1 MKHICYALL
10 IGLLASVVPSIAIS
24 ADSEQLAKQRQL
36 FKHASN
42 ALETHQLNVFR
53 PLRAELADY
62 PLAGYLDYLY
72 LQHRLSQV
80 SEQILREFF
89 AENEGTF
96 YADRLRARWLD
107 RLAAQKAWPNYLA
120 FYHGTQPASRQC
132 LKAQALIATGNRREA
147 QEMFEQLW
155 LVNQSQHD
163 NCDPVFEHAAR
174 EGWLTDDLRWQRLI
188 LALRAQ
194 QFTLA
199 KFLAR
204 SANNSSEAEAWVQRW
219 ETIHE
224 NPLSLLN
231 QLPAEPPR
239 GNQISL
245 ARDLPLSREILIH
258 GITRLARQNPE
269 QAFEVW
275 QRLSPHYSFERS
287 DYEQVRREAGK
298 WSALKREAA
307 ALGLFGD
314 VGDEPWKVRAALWQQ
329 NWPAVQDA
337 IQSLNEEERQLNRWQ
352 YWLARSEAE
361 LGRYESAMAI
371 YAHIAGERDFY
382 SFMAADRLQQPYQ
395 MNHNP
400 IAFDADTIQAFR
412 QHIDVRRLEEFF
424 HLNLDLEVR
433 RQIFR
438 LTHTF
443 SPQQLQLL
451 AVVTHDLQLHHQT
464 IAILGRA
471 RYWDALDLRF
481 PVLYQAPMQRAA
493 KANRLDSSWLLAI
506 ARQESAFQEHVRS
519 HAGAVGLMQVMPHT
533 GRAVAR
539 RLNDPMQHVNE
550 LTRPERNI
558 QLGSAY
564 LRQML
569 DRKQNNPIL
578 ATAAYNAGPR
588 RVERWL
594 PEQTLPVDIWI
605 ENIPFNETRRY
616 VRTVMSYAAIYDY
629 QQGLPVTPL
638 KRRMP
643 AIQAKDP

>member
-1 MKHICYALL
+1 MKYICHALL
-10 IGLLASVVPSIAIS
+10 IGLLASIFPTIALS

-42 ALETHQLNVFR
+42 ALQTHQLNVFR

-72 LQHRLSQV
+72 LQNRLSQV
-80 SEQILREFF
+80 SEQTLRDFF

-96 YADRLRARWLD
+96 YADRLRASWLD
-107 RLAAQKAWPNYLA
+107 RLASQKAWSSYLE
-120 FYHGTQPASRQC
+120 FYQGTQPASRQC
-132 LKAQALIATGNRREA
+132 LKAQALIATGNQAQA

-163 NCDPVFEHAAR
+163 NCDPVFQHASR
-174 EGWLTDDLRWQRLI
+174 EGWLTDDLRWQRLM
-188 LALRAQ
+188 LTLRAQ
-194 QFTLA
+194 QFSLA

-204 SANNSSEAEAWVQRW
+204 SVNNSSEAEAWVQRW
-219 ETIHE
+219 ESIHE

-245 ARDLPLSREILIH
+245 ARDLPLSREILVH

-275 QRLSPHYSFERS
+275 QRLSPHYNFDQSQ
-287 DYEQVRREAGK
+287 YEHVRREAGK
-298 WSALKREAA
+298 WSALKREDA
-307 ALGLFGD
+307 ALGLFGE

-361 LGRYESAMAI
+361 LGRYESAQAI
-371 YAHIAGERDFY
+371 YARIAGERDFY
-382 SFMAADRLQQPYQ
+382 SFMAADRLEQPYQ

-400 IAFDADTIQAFR
+400 IPSDAATMQAFR
-412 QHIDVRRLEEFF
+412 QNIEVRRLEEFV
-424 HLNLDLEVR
+424 HLNLDLDAR

-438 LTHTF
+438 LTQTF
-443 SPQQLQLL
+443 TPEQLQLL
-451 AVVTHDLQLHHQT
+451 AVITHDMQWHHQT

-493 KANRLDSSWLLAI
+493 EANRLDSSWLLAI
-506 ARQESAFQEHVRS
+506 ARQESAFQERVRS
-519 HAGAVGLMQVMPHT
+519 HAGAMGLMQVMPDT
-533 GRAVAR
+533 GRAVAK
-539 RLNDPMQHVNE
+539 RLNDPLKNVNE
-550 LTRPERNI
+550 LNQPERNI

-569 DRKQNNPIL
+569 DRNQNNPIL
-578 ATAAYNAGPR
+578 ATAAYNAGPHR
-588 RVERWL
+588 IDRWL
-594 PEQTLPVDIWI
+594 PEQTLPADIWI

-616 VRTVMSYAAIYDY
+616 VRAVMSYAAIYDY
-629 QQGLPVTPL
+629 QQQLEITPL
-638 KRRMP
+638 KQRMP
-643 AIQAKDP
+643 AVQAKKP

>member
-1 MKHICYALL
+1 MKRICYALF
-10 IGLLASVVPSIAIS
+10 IALLASIVPSIAIS
-24 ADSEQLAKQRQL
+24 ADSEHLAKQRQL

-96 YADRLRARWLD
+96 YADRLRGRWLD
-107 RLAAQKAWPNYLA
+107 RLAAQKAWPSYLE

-132 LKAQALIATGNRREA
+132 LKAQALIATGNQRQA

-174 EGWLTDDLRWQRLI
+174 EGWLTDDLRWQRLM

-204 SANNSSEAEAWVQRW
+204 SVTNSSEAEAWVQRW
-219 ETIHE
+219 ETIHQ
-224 NPLSLLN
+224 NPTSLLN

-275 QRLSPHYSFERS
+275 QRLSPHYSFDQS

-298 WSALKREAA
+298 WSALKREDA
-307 ALGLFGD
+307 ALELFGE

-361 LGRYESAMAI
+361 LGHHDAAKTI
-371 YAHIAGERDFY
+371 YARIAGERDFY

-400 IAFDADTIQAFR
+400 IPADESTMQAFR

-433 RQIFR
+433 RQLFR
-438 LTHTF
+438 LSNTF

-493 KANRLDSSWLLAI
+493 EANRLDSSWLLAI
-506 ARQESAFQEHVRS
+506 ARQESAFQEQVRS
-519 HAGAVGLMQVMPHT
+519 HAGAIGLMQVMPET
-533 GRAVAR
+533 GRAVAK
-539 RLNDPMQHVNE
+539 RLNDPMNHVNE

-569 DRKQNNPIL
+569 DSHQNNPIL

-588 RVERWL
+588 RIHRWL
-594 PEQTLPVDIWI
+594 PPQTMPADIWI

-629 QQGLPVTPL
+629 QQGREITPL
-638 KRRMP
+638 KQRMP
-643 AIQAKDP
+643 AIHAKDP